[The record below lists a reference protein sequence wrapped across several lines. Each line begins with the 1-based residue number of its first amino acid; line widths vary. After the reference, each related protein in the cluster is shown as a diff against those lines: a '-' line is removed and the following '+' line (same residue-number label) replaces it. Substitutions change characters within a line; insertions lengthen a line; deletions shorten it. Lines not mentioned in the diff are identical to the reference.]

1 MVTLAQL
8 TRLEARITALA
19 DTMNP
24 SSGMHYEVE
33 LLWMQPDRSV
43 LDGDGNP
50 VARRPGVIALEFGE
64 RG

>member
-1 MVTLAQL
+1 MVQV
-8 TRLEARITALA
+8 TRLEPCISALA
-19 DTMNP
+19 DIMNP
-24 SSGMHYEVE
+24 NSGIRYEVE